1 MHRWHPEFQDRC
13 RELAQRWSVEV
24 DESFETESSVIA
36 YGVREGRP
44 VVLKV
49 VHRPGDEWKSGEVVR
64 AFAGRGMV
72 RALEYEDGAVLLER
86 VVPGTALVDLTTC
99 GRDDRAT
106 EILADV
112 IAAMAPDSPPRWC
125 PTVKDWHRGFAR
137 YLGTGD
143 TQISADLV
151 RRAGAMY
158 GELCETQRD
167 ARLLHGD
174 LQHYNIL
181 EDRERGWLAI
191 DPKGVV
197 GEVEYELGAALR
209 NPVESPE
216 VFTDAATVE
225 SRIAALSSRLRLDA
239 NRVLR
244 WAFAQ
249 AVLSAIWQVEDGHTL
264 GETNAPLALARAL
277 EARIKGVRVV

>member
-1 MHRWHPEFQDRC
+1 MHRWHPEFQERC
-13 RELAQRWSVEV
+13 SDLAQRWSVEV
-24 DESFETESSVIA
+24 HESFETESSVLA

-49 VHRPGDEWKSGEVVR
+49 VHRPGDEWKSGEIVH
-64 AFAGRGMV
+64 AFAGRRMV
-72 RALEYEDGAVLLER
+72 RALEYEDGAALLER
-86 VVPGTALVDLTTC
+86 VIPGIALVELTTC

-112 IAAMAPDSPPRWC
+112 ISAMAPDSPPRWC
-125 PTVKDWHRGFAR
+125 PTVKDWHRGFAW

-143 TQISADLV
+143 TQIPAELV
-151 RRAGAMY
+151 RRAGATY
-158 GELCETQRD
+158 AELCETQRD
-167 ARLLHGD
+167 TRLLHGD

-181 EDRERGWLAI
+181 EDREHGWLAI

-216 VFTDAATVE
+216 VFTDTTTIE
-225 SRIAALSSRLRLDA
+225 RRIGMLSSSLGLDA
-239 NRVLR
+239 NRVRR

-249 AVLSAIWQVEDGHTL
+249 AVLSAIWHIEDGYKL
-264 GETNAPLALARAL
+264 GENNAPLALATAL
-277 EARIKGVRVV
+277 EVRIKGVRVV